1 MLFYTDL
8 VQQPLQIPPSTQKRQ
23 NFFEDMLNKVVFI
36 VHHGLVRPHDGA
48 RILHG
53 CASLTGLSLIKELP
67 NTTVAIQGLLKTNDL
82 AQGHNML
89 VETFA
94 PFGDII
100 DASIAPQ
107 NRGFGML
114 HIYLLYFHIIFFND

>member
-1 MLFYTDL
+1 
-8 VQQPLQIPPSTQKRQ
+8 
-23 NFFEDMLNKVVFI
+23 MLNKVVFI